1 LGYTYKKERLFVS
14 EEEDIMYEQYPDRK
28 IVCLDMRS
36 FYASC
41 AAADEGLDVMKT
53 PIAVMEI

>member
-1 LGYTYKKERLFVS
+1 
-14 EEEDIMYEQYPDRK
+14 MYEQYPDRK

-41 AAADEGLDVMKT
+41 AASDEGLDVMNT
-53 PIAVMEI
+53 PIAIIGIAIIFN